1 MKQQAFE
8 QLYTPLW
15 QEMDNLL
22 DDLDKRRPELP
33 VAQRNRLPALY
44 RRICQHYALAKQ
56 RHYSPHLVQA
66 LHHKVLRGHQQ
77 LYRSKSSGLW
87 RLLEFVWRDF
97 PSQLRRHY
105 RYFWLATALFYVPA
119 LAFGIACYFDG
130 DMIYSVMPDYSVSQ
144 MEYMYNPANE
154 QVGRNAERQADSD
167 VMMFGYYIWNNVAIG
182 FRTFALG
189 ILAAIG
195 TLFITLYNGVVIGGV
210 AGHLSQLGFTE
221 TFWPF
226 VSGHGAFELTAITI
240 CAAAGL
246 RIGQPLLAP
255 GAYRRLDALKL
266 AAADA
271 VQLVLGAALMLI
283 IAAFIEAF
291 WSPNNLVPPAGKY
304 IAAGFFWSVVIVYFC
319 KAGKNTSRVTTDHRP
334 APASGA

>member
-8 QLYTPLW
+8 QLYSPLW
-15 QEMDNLL
+15 QEMNTLL
-22 DDLDKRRPELP
+22 NDLDRRQPELP
-33 VAQRNRLPALY
+33 LAQRLRLPVMY

-66 LHHKVLRGHQQ
+66 LHQQVLRGHQQ
-77 LYRSKSSGLW
+77 LYRSKSSGGW
-87 RLLEFVWRDF
+87 RLLEFVWKDF
-97 PSQLRRHY
+97 PNQLRKHY
-105 RYFWLATALFYVPA
+105 RYFWLATALFYLPA
-119 LAFGIACYFDG
+119 IAFGIACYLDG
-130 DMIYSVMPDYSVSQ
+130 DMIYSIMPDHSVSQ
-144 MEYMYNPANE
+144 MEYMYDPAND
-154 QVGRNAERQADSD
+154 QVGRNSERQADTD
-167 VMMFGYYIWNNVAIG
+167 FAMFGYYIWNNVAIG

-195 TLFITLYNGVVIGGV
+195 TVFITLYNGFVIGGV
-210 AGHLSQLGFTE
+210 AGHLSQLGFID

-255 GAYRRLDALKL
+255 GGYKRLDALKL

-271 VQLVLGAALMLI
+271 VQLVLGAALMLVV
-283 IAAFIEAF
+283 AAFTEAF
-291 WSPNNLVPPAGKY
+291 WSPNTLVPAAGKY
-304 IAAGFFWSVVIVYFC
+304 IAAGFFWSVVILYLW
-319 KAGKNTSRVTTDHRP
+319 KAGKNSSRSTP
-334 APASGA
+334 NQI